1 MEENTGIMIKLTT
14 ANYSIWKQKI
24 EDILYYKDL
33 HDPME
38 KREKQ
43 SRTTSQLTKMHRKAI
58 GLIKQWV
65 DISMLH
71 HVATE
76 IDAHTLWKN
85 LRDLY
90 ERKIAQNKAFEIRK
104 LVNLKY

>member
-1 MEENTGIMIKLTT
+1 
-14 ANYSIWKQKI
+14 
-24 EDILYYKDL
+24 
-33 HDPME
+33 
-38 KREKQ
+38 
-43 SRTTSQLTKMHRKAI
+43 
-58 GLIKQWV
+58 
-65 DISMLH
+65 MLH